1 MLRPLRSSESYSAL
15 GVIPRM
21 SLKDTAVQRICEA
34 IERGELKSGEQV
46 TELGLAKTLG
56 VAQPTIREALLELEF
71 AGFVEPVG
79 PRKTRVTVL
88 TREAIDDIYLVR
100 TRLEALAVEL
110 IIARPEPDLQP
121 VWAQVEKMEAAARK
135 RTHHEFWHADL
146 ALHRAL
152 WRCSGSESLRLSLER
167 LVPKLFAF
175 AVIRQA
181 RPSSKQ
187 LLEVARSHRRL
198 LELIEARDV
207 EQARQ
212 TMVASM
218 ESARME
224 DDRLGE

>member
-1 MLRPLRSSESYSAL
+1 MLQPLRSSESSSAL

-21 SLKDTAVQRICEA
+21 SLKDTAVQRICDA
-34 IERGELKSGEQV
+34 IERGELKSGEQI

-71 AGFVEPVG
+71 AGFVESLG

-110 IIARPEPDLQP
+110 IITRPEPNLRP
-121 VWAQVEKMEAAARK
+121 VWAAVEAMEAAARK
-135 RTHHEFWHADL
+135 RMHHEFWHADL
-146 ALHRAL
+146 AFHRAL
-152 WRCSGSESLRLSLER
+152 WLCSGSESLRLSLER

-181 RPSSKQ
+181 QPSSKK
-187 LLEVARSHRRL
+187 LLDIARSHRRL

-207 EQARQ
+207 AAARH

-218 ESARME
+218 ENARKE

>member
-1 MLRPLRSSESYSAL
+1 MLRPLRSSQSRSAL

-21 SLKDTAVQRICEA
+21 SLKDTSVQCICEA
-34 IERGELKSGEQV
+34 IERGELKPGEQI

-88 TREAIDDIYLVR
+88 SREAIDDIYLVR

-121 VWAQVEKMEAAARK
+121 VWAEVEKMEAAARK
-135 RTHHEFWHADL
+135 RLCHEFWHADL
-146 ALHRAL
+146 AFHRSL
-152 WRCSGSESLRLSLER
+152 WLCSGSESLRLSLER

-187 LLEVARSHRRL
+187 LLDVARSHRRL
-198 LELIEARDV
+198 VEMIEARDV
-207 EQARQ
+207 ARARQ
-212 TMVASM
+212 
-218 ESARME
+218 
-224 DDRLGE
+224 

>member
-1 MLRPLRSSESYSAL
+1 
-15 GVIPRM
+15 
-21 SLKDTAVQRICEA
+21 
-34 IERGELKSGEQV
+34 
-46 TELGLAKTLG
+46 

-121 VWAQVEKMEAAARK
+121 AWAEVEKMETAARK
-135 RTHHEFWHADL
+135 RMHHEFWHADL
-146 ALHRAL
+146 AFHRAL

-187 LLEVARSHRRL
+187 LLDVARFHRRL
-198 LELIEARDV
+198 LEHIEAHDLD
-207 EQARQ
+207 QARQ